1 MSRTSNRDRQQPAD
15 LAEPD
20 LTTPPGLLPVL
31 EALRRRE
38 PIFHRPEFGSTRA
51 DFERMAAAD
60 FERMA
65 AADFWEIGASGRRYS
80 RAHVLYVL
88 EHRAPDPAEHAWK
101 TRDFHCRELG
111 PDTYLLTY
119 TLEQGERVSRRSTIW
134 RRAGDEWQIVFHQ
147 GTLVGTL

>member
-1 MSRTSNRDRQQPAD
+1 VSRTSNSGRERTPSP
-15 LAEPD
+15 AEPE
-20 LTTPPGLLPVL
+20 LVTAPELLPVL

-60 FERMA
+60 F
-65 AADFWEIGASGRRYS
+65 WEIGASGHRYS
-80 RAHVLYVL
+80 RAHVLDVL
-88 EHRAPDPAEHAWK
+88 EHRAPDPAEHTWK

-111 PDTYLLTY
+111 RDTYLLTY

-134 RRAGDEWQIVFHQ
+134 RRHGDEWMIVFHQ
-147 GTLVGTL
+147 GTLVS